1 MEPSLLSSA
10 VMEGGRD
17 RKIKLDSSPG
27 VDEAIHG
34 CADEIKKLK
43 EEVRGIL
50 KEVGN
55 QPSEQL
61 NLIDALQRLGIS
73 YHFEIEIEEAMK
85 QVYDHETIFSFK
97 NLHNVALCFRLLRQQ
112 GYNLSSDIFTKF
124 KDDNGD
130 FESSL
135 LDDVRAILSLYEAAH
150 IRYHGEQ
157 VLEEALIFTTTN
169 LTSMMKSSTSFSCSP
184 LGRQV
189 KHSLDQPFHKGIP
202 RLEARRYISL
212 YEENDHETW
221 SDYVIKLAKLD
232 FKLLQA
238 VHRKELSHLSRWWKD
253 LDFATK
259 LPFARDRLVECY
271 FWAVGTFFEPSYSLA
286 RAFLTKVVSFISV
299 VDDIYDVYGT
309 FEELKLFTDAFER
322 WDVSSI
328 NQLPG
333 YMKISYQATLDEFEK
348 MEELMHKQGC
358 SYPMHYAREA
368 MKDLARAYLVEAKWY
383 HERHVPKLDEYSS
396 NGLVSS
402 SYYLLSAASLVGMG
416 KIASMEAFEWLRTA
430 PKPLRASCLIGRL
443 INDIGSHEFEQKRGH
458 VASAVECYM
467 EEYGASE
474 REACREIYKMTEEAW
489 KDINEGC
496 FAPGTTTIPRP
507 LLMPIVNLTRLVFVV
522 YKYEEDTY
530 THSDTR
536 LKESVALL
544 FVDPIDP

>member
-1 MEPSLLSSA
+1 
-10 VMEGGRD
+10 
-17 RKIKLDSSPG
+17 
-27 VDEAIHG
+27 
-34 CADEIKKLK
+34 
-43 EEVRGIL
+43 
-50 KEVGN
+50 
-55 QPSEQL
+55 
-61 NLIDALQRLGIS
+61 
-73 YHFEIEIEEAMK
+73 
-85 QVYDHETIFSFK
+85 
-97 NLHNVALCFRLLRQQ
+97 
-112 GYNLSSDIFTKF
+112 
-124 KDDNGD
+124 
-130 FESSL
+130 
-135 LDDVRAILSLYEAAH
+135 
-150 IRYHGEQ
+150 
-157 VLEEALIFTTTN
+157 
-169 LTSMMKSSTSFSCSP
+169 MMKSSTSFSCSP

-212 YEENDHETW
+212 YEEKDHETW

-286 RAFLTKVVSFISV
+286 RAFLTKVVFFISV

-328 NQLPG
+328 NQLPE
-333 YMKISYQATLDEFEK
+333 YMKISYQATLDEYEK
-348 MEELMHKQGC
+348 MEELMHKKGC
-358 SYPMHYAREA
+358 SYPMHYAKEA

-383 HERHVPKLDEYSS
+383 HERHVPKLEEYSS

-496 FAPGTTTIPRP
+496 FAPGTSTIPRL